1 VDLLLHLLANPEQHG
16 STRRELETHLMVRS
30 STGPAPTS

>member
-1 VDLLLHLLANPEQHG
+1 LLLHLLANPEQHG
-16 STRRELETHLMVRS
+16 SARRELETHLLVRA